1 MDTAGTQEWPDERL
15 KVLIPVWTLTL
26 ISTAFLVWRVVYGL
40 RSRKFIICDYLLIIA
55 TGLNIAATSL
65 NQVVVNNGLGRHI
78 MDPTVFPN
86 LRTYSYYLWITQIR
100 ADIIAV
106 AFLKWS
112 ICAWLLVLNFSTLY
126 RVIIWLS
133 ILMVTAFNFLA
144 PVLTLFGCTPL
155 ERNWNFGYT
164 GESHCWAKGT
174 LALSY
179 FQGISNIITDVVYM
193 AAPLIYLSRVQL
205 SKRTQ
210 WGIRIVFLLSIP
222 ATICSIFKTIELKSI
237 TKTQDPTWDGVS
249 LTIWSS
255 SELSIGIL
263 IASLPPLR
271 KAFDH
276 IFKRILPSTI
286 TGSGKTPQYGYGR
299 STGQGANSI
308 HMKNF
313 QGSKAY
319 HSRLPGESILDG
331 DDESDRAILPD
342 DEHKGPGIMKST
354 NVQVTVSEDVEEAGS
369 SSNSKGGES
378 PKMYK
383 PEIDWA
389 SPHLESGDGPHHQA
403 R

>member
-86 LRTYSYYLWITQIR
+86 LRTYSYYLWITQIVN
-100 ADIIAV
+100 IIAV

>member
-1 MDTAGTQEWPDERL
+1 MGYSRCFSAQY
-15 KVLIPVWTLTL
+15 PV
-26 ISTAFLVWRVVYGL
+26 S
-40 RSRKFIICDYLLIIA
+40 
-55 TGLNIAATSL
+55 
-65 NQVVVNNGLGRHI
+65 
-78 MDPTVFPN
+78 
-86 LRTYSYYLWITQIR
+86 
-100 ADIIAV
+100 
-106 AFLKWS
+106 
-112 ICAWLLVLNFSTLY
+112 
-126 RVIIWLS
+126 
-133 ILMVTAFNFLA
+133 
-144 PVLTLFGCTPL
+144 
-155 ERNWNFGYT
+155 
-164 GESHCWAKGT
+164 GT
-174 LALSY
+174 LA
-179 FQGISNIITDVVYM
+179 
-193 AAPLIYLSRVQL
+193 AHEREAPLTLCS
-205 SKRTQ
+205 
-210 WGIRIVFLLSIP
+210 
-222 ATICSIFKTIELKSI
+222 ATICSIFKTIELKTI
-237 TKTQDPTWDGVS
+237 TKTQDPTWDGVT

-276 IFKRILPSTI
+276 IFKKILPSTI

-299 STGQGANSI
+299 STGQGGNSI

-378 PKMYK
+378 PEMYK

-389 SPHLESGDGPHHQA
+389 SPHLESGQAQNHQA

>member
-55 TGLNIAATSL
+55 TALNITATSL

-78 MDPTVFPN
+78 MDPTVLPN
-86 LRTYSYYLWITQIR
+86 IKTYSYYLWITQIVN
-100 ADIIAV
+100 IIAV

-237 TKTQDPTWDGVS
+237 TQTQDPTWDGVS

>member
-55 TGLNIAATSL
+55 TALNITATSL

-86 LRTYSYYLWITQIR
+86 LRTYSYYLWITQIVN
-100 ADIIAV
+100 IIAV

-133 ILMVTAFNFLA
+133 ILMVSAFNFLA

>member
-1 MDTAGTQEWPDERL
+1 MDTTGTQEWPDQRL
-15 KVLIPVWTLTL
+15 KVLVPVWTLAT

-40 RSRKFIICDYLLIIA
+40 QSRKFITCDYLLIIA
-55 TGLNIAATSL
+55 TALNITATSL
-65 NQVVVNNGLGRHI
+65 NQIVVNNGLGRHI
-78 MDPTVFPN
+78 MDPTVLPN
-86 LRTYSYYLWITQIR
+86 LRTYSYYLWITQIVN
-100 ADIIAV
+100 IIAV

-164 GESHCWAKGT
+164 GESHCWARGT

-179 FQGISNIITDVVYM
+179 FQGVSNIITDVVYM

-205 SKRTQ
+205 NSRTQ
-210 WGIRIVFLLSIP
+210 WGIRVVFLLSIP

-276 IFKRILPSTI
+276 LFRKILPSTM
-286 TGSGKTPQYGYGR
+286 TGSGKTPKYGYGR

-342 DEHKGPGIMKST
+342 EENKGPGIMKST
-354 NVQVTVSEDVEEAGS
+354 NVQVTVSEDIEEAGS

-378 PKMYK
+378 PKAYK

-389 SPHLESGDGPHHQA
+389 SPHLESGNGPHHQA

>member
-55 TGLNIAATSL
+55 TALNITATSL

-86 LRTYSYYLWITQIR
+86 LRTYSYYLWITQIVN
-100 ADIIAV
+100 IIAV

-354 NVQVTVSEDVEEAGS
+354 DVQVTVSEDVEEAGS

-389 SPHLESGDGPHHQA
+389 SPHLESGDSPHQQA

>member
-55 TGLNIAATSL
+55 TALNITATSL

-86 LRTYSYYLWITQIR
+86 LRTYSYYLWITQIVN
-100 ADIIAV
+100 IIAV

>member
-86 LRTYSYYLWITQIR
+86 LRTYSYYLWITQIVN
-100 ADIIAV
+100 IIAV

-276 IFKRILPSTI
+276 IFKKILPSTI

>member
-55 TGLNIAATSL
+55 TALNISATSL

-86 LRTYSYYLWITQIR
+86 LKTYSYYLWITQIVN
-100 ADIIAV
+100 IIAV

>member
-26 ISTAFLVWRVVYGL
+26 ISTAFLVWRVLYGL

-55 TGLNIAATSL
+55 TALNITATSL

-86 LRTYSYYLWITQIR
+86 LRTYSYYLWITQIVN
-100 ADIIAV
+100 IIAV

>member
-1 MDTAGTQEWPDERL
+1 MDAAGTQEWPDERL
-15 KVLIPVWTLTL
+15 KILIPVWTLTL
-26 ISTAFLVWRVVYGL
+26 ISTTFLVWRVVYGL
-40 RSRKFIICDYLLIIA
+40 RSRKFITCDYLLIIA
-55 TGLNIAATSL
+55 TCLNITATSL

-78 MDPTVFPN
+78 MDPSVLPN
-86 LRTYSYYLWITQIR
+86 IRTYSYYLWITQIVN
-100 ADIIAV
+100 IIAV

-179 FQGISNIITDVVYM
+179 TQGISNIITDVVYM

-276 IFKRILPSTI
+276 IFKKILPSTI
-286 TGSGKTPQYGYGR
+286 SGSGKTPQYGYGR
-299 STGQGANSI
+299 STGQGGNSI

-319 HSRLPGESILDG
+319 HSRIPGESILDG

-354 NVQVTVSEDVEEAGS
+354 NVQVTVSEDVEAGS

-378 PKMYK
+378 PKTYK

-389 SPHLESGDGPHHQA
+389 SPHLESGDRPHNQA

>member
-55 TGLNIAATSL
+55 TALNIAATSL

-86 LRTYSYYLWITQIR
+86 LRTYSYYLWITQIVN
-100 ADIIAV
+100 IIAV

-112 ICAWLLVLNFSTLY
+112 ICAWLLVLNFSKLY
-126 RVIIWLS
+126 RIIIWLS

-319 HSRLPGESILDG
+319 HSRLPGESVLDG

-354 NVQVTVSEDVEEAGS
+354 NVQVTVSEDVEQAGS

-389 SPHLESGDGPHHQA
+389 SPHLESGGGPHHQA